1 MGFFILNFLINDNC
15 IKISDNFR
23 LGWFR
28 IGKVV
33 LPMLSVKIAKNT
45 VNVFLT
51 PRMLSNCFKI
61 VFKCSWL
68 QIMNDIFGLIFILKL
83 LFVPWGHQWK
93 RDASHL
99 KEKCFKSFSW
109 KIFQVKKQLSLV
121 FLVQFCFE
129 FIYMT
134 RNMTIIISANC
145 W

>member
-83 LFVPWGHQWK
+83 LFVPWGH
-93 RDASHL
+93 
-99 KEKCFKSFSW
+99 
-109 KIFQVKKQLSLV
+109 
-121 FLVQFCFE
+121 
-129 FIYMT
+129 
-134 RNMTIIISANC
+134 
-145 W
+145 